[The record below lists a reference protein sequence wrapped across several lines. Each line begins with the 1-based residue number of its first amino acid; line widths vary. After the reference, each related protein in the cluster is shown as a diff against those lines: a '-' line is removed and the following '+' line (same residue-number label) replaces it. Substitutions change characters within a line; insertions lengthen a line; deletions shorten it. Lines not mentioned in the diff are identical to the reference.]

1 MYDMR
6 QGSELRV
13 EWDREGDDSSGP
25 ILSGLCGREE
35 KLVLCDVGN
44 GLERGCDKMVWVA
57 TRQEH
62 YSQSLQSLKEIFF
75 ISDDSAV
82 PEGLTE
88 NSAPFAGKG
97 MVGGM
102 V

>member
-1 MYDMR
+1 MR

-44 GLERGCDKMVWVA
+44 GLERGCDEMVWVA
-57 TRQEH
+57 ARQEH
-62 YSQSLQSLKEIFF
+62 YSHSLQLLKEVFF
-75 ISDDSAV
+75 ISDNSAA
-82 PEGLTE
+82 PECLTE
-88 NSAPFAGKG
+88 DSTPFAGKG
-97 MVGGM
+97 MMGGM